1 MKARGKNIVYALTP
15 LLIVYLLLLSCIAYA
30 ANPSVQQRFN

>member
-1 MKARGKNIVYALTP
+1 MKTRGKNIVHVLT
-15 LLIVYLLLLSCIAYA
+15 LLMIVYLLLPTCMAYA